1 MHSVSEELDLAS
13 KVPQKATTYEELNT
27 DDKYAE
33 DDFTTPSKKIIKS
46 KTSSLSLTKNIFN

>member
-1 MHSVSEELDLAS
+1 MPLVTEKMDLTP
-13 KVPQKATTYEELNT
+13 KVPNKAITYEELNT

-46 KTSSLSLTKNIFN
+46 KTSYLLLT